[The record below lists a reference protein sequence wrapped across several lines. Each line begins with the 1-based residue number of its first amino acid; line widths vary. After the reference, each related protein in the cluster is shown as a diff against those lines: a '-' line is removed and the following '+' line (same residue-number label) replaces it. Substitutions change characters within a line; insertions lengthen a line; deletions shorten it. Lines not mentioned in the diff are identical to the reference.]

1 MLDNRQN
8 IRFINPNAIIVLAIV
23 FFGLFINSNAIS
35 NTTRTTSHKA
45 PNYVSVSEGTVV
57 YSPGIR
63 IHAFQK
69 TCISNKDNFNIL
81 AFNMNPIRENRKT
94 CVKVL
99 SLQLIRD
106 SYQKIPQF
114 ILSYHLYPPDEDV
127 PPLLG

>member
-1 MLDNRQN
+1 M
-8 IRFINPNAIIVLAIV
+8 
-23 FFGLFINSNAIS
+23 
-35 NTTRTTSHKA
+35 
-45 PNYVSVSEGTVV
+45 SVSEGTVV

>member
-8 IRFINPNAIIVLAIV
+8 IRFINPDAIIVLAIA
-23 FFGLFINSNAIS
+23 FFGLFINSNSIS
-35 NTTRTTSHKA
+35 NTTRTTNHKA
-45 PNYVSVSEGTVV
+45 PNYVSVSEGTAV

-81 AFNMNPIRENRKT
+81 AFNRNPICENRKICVKVARLQIIREN
-94 CVKVL
+94 
-99 SLQLIRD
+99 SH
-106 SYQKIPQF
+106 KIPQF
-114 ILSYHLYPPDEDV
+114 ILRYHLYPPDEDV